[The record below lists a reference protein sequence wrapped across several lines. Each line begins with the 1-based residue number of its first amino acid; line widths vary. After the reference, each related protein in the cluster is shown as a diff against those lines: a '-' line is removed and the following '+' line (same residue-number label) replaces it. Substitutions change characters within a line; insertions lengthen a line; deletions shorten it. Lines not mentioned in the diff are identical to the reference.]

1 MRKLLLLL
9 CPALLAFGADDPW
22 AKVKELKT
30 GTELRVYKKGAA
42 LPLVVKMDELTD
54 DNLVVI
60 DKNKQTAIAR
70 DQIDRVD
77 YRPSGKS
84 RVTKETT
91 TKVNDGVG
99 DPKAVIPGPQ
109 QQGTPG
115 PSTSSSSNV
124 SFGSKPDFETIYRRP
139 TGAPAHKC
147 RCLPPLVYGRANLR
161 IVDPPNRRHRPIR

>member
-1 MRKLLLLL
+1 MRKLAFLF
-9 CPALLAFGADDPW
+9 CTALVAFAADDPW

-42 LPLVVKMDELTD
+42 QPLLVQMDELTD

-60 DKNKQTAIAR
+60 DKKRQTAIGR

-91 TKVNDGVG
+91 AKVNDGVG
-99 DPKAVIPGPQ
+99 DPKAVIPGPR
-109 QQGTPG
+109 QQGNPG
-115 PSTSSSSNV
+115 PSTSTSSNV
-124 SFGSKPDFETIYRRP
+124 SIGSKPDFETIYRRS
-139 TGAPAHKC
+139 TGGPPKK
-147 RCLPPLVYGRANLR
+147 LPKLSQQKESTV
-161 IVDPPNRRHRPIR
+161 RP

>member
-1 MRKLLLLL
+1 MRKLALLF
-9 CPALLAFGADDPW
+9 CGALLAFGADDPW

-42 LPLVVKMDELTD
+42 QPLLVKMDELTD

-60 DKNKQTAIAR
+60 DKKAQTAIPR

-84 RVTKETT
+84 RVTTE
-91 TKVNDGVG
+91 TKVTDSVG

-115 PSTSSSSNV
+115 PSTSTSSNV
-124 SFGSKPDFETIYRRP
+124 SIGSKPDFETIYRRP
-139 TGAPAHKC
+139 TKEMIRGDAPSSDA
-147 RCLPPLVYGRANLR
+147 PSRAATVRERFHNCAYQR
-161 IVDPPNRRHRPIR
+161 W